1 VDAEEFQN
9 LPTTEVARLVHAAG
23 PKVCV
28 FPINGTRRWFILEHP
43 PQPGEDPALAY
54 QDMVGQRYI
63 ELYRLLFDHGLD
75 TILNPVFG
83 GELLELGEDYAKMVT
98 DGMARLANH
107 PAFIDFY
114 RAYGV
119 RVRFYGD
126 YRRFFAGTPYAFLS
140 DLFDEVTA
148 RTTAHDRRR
157 LFFGVC
163 ANDAAETVARLAID
177 YHARHGRAPD
187 KRALVELYYGEWVPP
202 VDIFIGFDRFW
213 AFDMPLVATGR
224 EDLYFAVSPSPYLT
238 ARGLRAI
245 LHDHLYLRWAEEPD
259 YATMDAADLAM
270 MHDFYRANR
279 EKMLGV
285 GVLRGGIWYPLAQLD
300 LPDGHAT

>member
-9 LPTTEVARLVHAAG
+9 LPTTEVARLAHAAG

-54 QDMVGQRYI
+54 QDIVGQRYI

-107 PAFIDFY
+107 PTFIDFY

-148 RTTAHDRRR
+148 RTVAHDRRR

-245 LHDHLYLRWAEEPD
+245 LHDHLYLRWTEEPD
-259 YATMDAADLAM
+259 YATMGAADLAM
-270 MHDFYRANR
+270 MRNFYRANR

-300 LPDGHAT
+300 LPDGLAI

>member
-1 VDAEEFQN
+1 VDAERFQN
-9 LPTTEVARLVHAAG
+9 LPTTQVARLVQAAG
-23 PKVCV
+23 PKVVV
-28 FPINGTRRWFILEHP
+28 FPINGTRRWFMLEHP
-43 PQPGEDPALAY
+43 PQLGSDPALAY
-54 QDMVGQRYI
+54 QDIVGQRYI
-63 ELYRLLFDHGLD
+63 ELYQLLFDHGLD
-75 TILNPVFG
+75 TILTPVFG
-83 GELLELGEDYAKMVT
+83 GELLELGESYAKMIT

-107 PAFIDFY
+107 PTFTDFY
-114 RAYGV
+114 REYGI

-126 YRRFFAGTPYAFLS
+126 YRRFFAGTPYASLS

-148 RTTAHDRRR
+148 QTMAHDQRR

-163 ANDAAETVARLAID
+163 ANDAAEAVARLSID
-177 YHARHGRAPD
+177 YHAQHGCVPD
-187 KRALVELYYGEWVPP
+187 KRMLVELYYGEWVPS

-245 LHDHLYLRWAEEPD
+245 LYDHLYLRWAKEPD
-259 YATMDAADLAM
+259 YAMMNAVDLAM
-270 MHDFYRANR
+270 MRNFYRASR
-279 EKMLGV
+279 DKMLGV

-300 LPDGHAT
+300 LPDKVVT